1 MLRHSGTDGV
11 GPCGFPPLCQHMSE
25 SLPKRHGQ
33 DRNGTIAWRLKQE
46 QRSPVPLYPHRS
58 NLVIMAPR
66 RPVRTPRR
74 KGAAPTHS
82 GRIRLIGGTYRR
94 RLLPVIDSPGL
105 RPTPDRVRETLFNWL
120 GLHVAGA
127 NVLDLFSGTGA
138 LGLEALSRGARHV
151 HVVEQQ
157 PRVAER
163 LRENIATLEA
173 TAQATVHVQ
182 DAVRWLQQPV
192 PQPFGLVFLDP
203 PFHKGLATPC
213 CQLLEE
219 RGWLTDDA
227 FIYLEIEAELSFTPP
242 PHWQL
247 HRETRAGESHGLLFQ
262 RRLSPSA

>member
-1 MLRHSGTDGV
+1 
-11 GPCGFPPLCQHMSE
+11 
-25 SLPKRHGQ
+25 
-33 DRNGTIAWRLKQE
+33 
-46 QRSPVPLYPHRS
+46 
-58 NLVIMAPR
+58 MAPR

-120 GLHVAGA
+120 GLHVAGT

-151 HVVEQQ
+151 DLIEQQ
-157 PRVAER
+157 PRVAEC
-163 LRENIATLEA
+163 LRNNIATLEA
-173 TAQATVHVQ
+173 SEQATVHVQ
-182 DAVRWLQQPV
+182 DALQWLQQSA
-192 PQPFGLVFLDP
+192 PQTPFGVVFLDP
-203 PFHKGLATPC
+203 PFHKGLALPC

-219 RGWLTDDA
+219 RGWLADGA
-227 FIYLEIEAELSFTPP
+227 FIYLEVESELTFVPP
-242 PHWQL
+242 MHWQL

-262 RRLSPSA
+262 RCLPASA